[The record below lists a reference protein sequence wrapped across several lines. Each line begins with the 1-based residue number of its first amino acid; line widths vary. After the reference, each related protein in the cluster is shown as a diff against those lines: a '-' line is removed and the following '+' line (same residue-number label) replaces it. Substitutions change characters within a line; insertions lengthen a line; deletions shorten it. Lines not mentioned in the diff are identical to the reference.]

1 MQAMIG
7 ALKLLLGLM
16 VFSTEARRLS
26 YCDKKSRE
34 FKKCLIKGYTPKIFT
49 SCEAKVSKESE
60 MKGGKRRR
68 CARVERRAS
77 SSCESF
83 ECKSGTKRTP
93 PPKRP
98 PDTDIVNPVPVYLV
112 PVDPVPV
119 DPVPVD
125 PVPVDPV
132 PVNPFPSSKF

>member
-1 MQAMIG
+1 MIG
-7 ALKLLLGLM
+7 ALKLLFGLM
-16 VFSTEARRLS
+16 VLSTEAGRLS

-34 FKKCLIKGYTPKIFT
+34 FKKCLKKGYTPKIFT
-49 SCEAKVSKESE
+49 SCEAKVGKGGE

-98 PDTDIVNPVPVYLV
+98 PDIDIVNPV